1 MLALPNADRV
11 WDAGGGGR
19 GVPRLNLFI
28 TQTLAADGAV
38 FRRENLTKYC
48 FSSVPQASPSGPVLY
63 KQQIEI
69 KDQKPD
75 QHFPISSICLKNFLI
90 SLGPYG
96 TSRIPGPASSTS
108 SGQVVHDCAN
118 KTPRWRRRKL
128 CPLPTRLTRR

>member
-38 FRRENLTKYC
+38 FRRENLTKHW
-48 FSSVPQASPSGPVLY
+48 FSRVPQASPSGPVLY

-75 QHFPISSICLKNFLI
+75 QHFPISSICLKNFFHLARMAGAGFPDPHLPRRPVKWSMTVQI
-90 SLGPYG
+90 KLRDEDVGSC
-96 TSRIPGPASSTS
+96 
-108 SGQVVHDCAN
+108 VV
-118 KTPRWRRRKL
+118 PFRRV
-128 CPLPTRLTRR
+128 